1 MNPLSQNECRALLS
15 AVEAIHGITG
25 IEQFPSGVFS
35 ALRKVFSCNSI
46 CYNEIALPDIMKSW
60 IMEPAEAFPGP
71 PLKESFLR
79 HYNEHPVFF
88 HYTRSGDL
96 NSYRIS
102 DFLSQRQF
110 HDLVLYNEY
119 YRQSSVEYQLAT
131 CFLLNPDWMIGV
143 TLDRHCRDFSESD
156 RLSLDL
162 LRPHLVQAYRNI
174 QTLDLM
180 KRVIE
185 GTGSRLLTVNRSGD
199 VEMASDDV
207 WRTIARFFNVSYF
220 QKTLPDML
228 KSWIVYERA
237 RFSDESDVP
246 SPSIPL
252 VINNLHRKLTI
263 HLMWGGKTAGQDMLL
278 LEEEPGGHNA
288 GIPDEFGLTRRETEI
303 LAWIA
308 QGRTNAEI
316 GLGLSISPRT
326 VKKHLENIYSKLQVH
341 GRGTAVARFYRL

>member
-1 MNPLSQNECRALLS
+1 
-15 AVEAIHGITG
+15 
-25 IEQFPSGVFS
+25 
-35 ALRKVFSCNSI
+35 
-46 CYNEIALPDIMKSW
+46 
-60 IMEPAEAFPGP
+60 
-71 PLKESFLR
+71 
-79 HYNEHPVFF
+79 
-88 HYTRSGDL
+88 
-96 NSYRIS
+96 
-102 DFLSQRQF
+102 
-110 HDLVLYNEY
+110 LVLYNEY